1 MSNVMHPAG
10 PEGARVYWI
19 RRLIVIA
26 VAIGLIALLWAFF
39 ARDGK
44 SSSSGQR
51 TVAPTSSP
59 TTSAPAGVGNCAAAS
74 LQLTLTASAQ
84 AYAAGQTPSF
94 TLTATNTSKVA
105 CTLTMSDASR
115 QVVITS
121 GSDRVWS
128 SADCPATA
136 PPASPLLLVGAG
148 EKSSATLT
156 WDRSRSAQGCASGL
170 ATPRSGTYK
179 AAASLLGANSDAVI
193 FALS

>member
-51 TVAPTSSP
+51 TVAPTSS

-94 TLTATNTSKVA
+94 TLTATNTSKAA
-105 CTLTMSDASR
+105 CTLTMSDPSR

-136 PPASPLLLVGAG
+136 PPASPLVLVGAG
-148 EKSSATLT
+148 VNVSATLT
-156 WDRSRSAQGCASGL
+156 WDRSRSAQGCAAGL

-193 FALS
+193 FALG